1 MNKIM
6 TPFPEK
12 EIKIEPL
19 TKQDMAPRIT
29 VAYTT
34 TSYLDLETRN
44 ANTEPS
50 FTLVKKN
57 FDTRKRKQYTVKL
70 FEDATA
76 MIYGIKHNNKVIAF
90 IELYKHGDSRRLYIA
105 NLFIAGCERGKHLGT
120 HLIEFAEQKAKA
132 LKCRSLFLDTESCNE
147 NAIRFYRKCGFIISG
162 FDTSAFSN
170 HDIERKEFSIYFS
183 KEISDT

>member
-1 MNKIM
+1 MNKTT

-29 VAYTT
+29 VVYTT
-34 TSYLDLETRN
+34 TSYLDLEICN
-44 ANTEPS
+44 ANAETS

-57 FDTRKRKQYTVKL
+57 FDKRKRKQYTINL

-105 NLFIAGCERGKHLGT
+105 NLFISGCERGKHLGT

-170 HDIERKEFSIYFS
+170 HDLERKEFSIYFS